1 MVSRLIGSTN
11 PNPGAGYIPNE
22 FMDDAFSRS
31 YYPDDACKLGLFLL
45 LNLDCGRGEIISSF
59 AELKRHTGIRSPINA
74 LKMLV
79 KRGFFTVTQIPN
91 KHIAIR
97 YTKPASADFV
107 PPALPPLK
115 IFEETRE

>member
-1 MVSRLIGSTN
+1 MSRLIRSTN
-11 PNPGAGYIPNE
+11 PNAGAGYIPNE

-45 LNLDCGRGEIISSF
+45 LNLDCGRGELITSC

-79 KRGFFTVTQIPN
+79 KRGFFTVTQVAD

-97 YTKPASADFV
+97 YTKPAPADFV
-107 PPALPPLK
+107 PPPAPALK
-115 IFEETRE
+115 IFEEQQ